1 MARRAG
7 SAHSPGRGNT
17 SGLLPGASP
26 VPSTARGRR
35 TRSALI
41 HAAREMFEE
50 VGFRDARIS
59 DIAARAGT
67 SYGIFYHYF
76 KTKEA
81 ILGELFTAVTG
92 EMFNASRPSPDAPPD
107 PLSRIAD
114 ANRKYLVAAHR
125 NARLIAV
132 IEEMAIR
139 EPYFRELKLQIRE
152 PFLRR
157 NESGIRRLQERGL
170 ADPELDPALAASMLG
185 GMVEHFSLL
194 WFVHGVDYDEDA
206 AVATLTRLWA
216 QAIGLRASPPE
227 GPTDAADPAAA
238 AVSGWRL

>member
-1 MARRAG
+1 MTRQARTAP
-7 SAHSPGRGNT
+7 SAAPGAGRG
-17 SGLLPGASP
+17 LPEAAP
-26 VPSTARGRR
+26 VPTTARGRR

-50 VGFRDARIS
+50 LGFRAARIS
-59 DIAARAGT
+59 DIAQRAGT
-67 SYGIFYHYF
+67 SYGVFYHYF
-76 KTKEA
+76 KSKEA

-92 EMFNASRPSPDAPPD
+92 EMFTASRPSPDVAAD

-114 ANRKYLVAAHR
+114 ANRKYLAAAHR

-139 EPYFRELKLQIRE
+139 DPWFRELKLQIRE

-157 NESGIRRLQERGL
+157 NEAGIRGLQERGL
-170 ADPELDPALAASMLG
+170 ADPELDPALAAAILG
-185 GMVEHFSLL
+185 GMVEHFSLI
-194 WFVHGVDYDEDA
+194 WFVHGVGYDEDA

-216 QAIGLRASPPE
+216 QAIGLEVPCASAPIR
-227 GPTDAADPAAA
+227 GA
-238 AVSGWRL
+238 